1 MREALQITQNR
12 VFKAQITVMNSD
24 DYYTL
29 GDGEKIA
36 FGVKKHLTD
45 TNYAIYKELT
55 SANIASDNHSYTL
68 ILTSSDTNLA
78 YGDYYFDIAL
88 VKANGQLHRIIE
100 CSPLVIGK
108 AVVRSD

>member
-1 MREALQITQNR
+1 MSEALQITQNR
-12 VFKAQITVMNSD
+12 VFKTRITVMNGD

-29 GDGEKIA
+29 DDGEKIA
-36 FGVKKHLTD
+36 FGVKKHPTD